1 MRIPTT
7 EWADLARTEI
17 PVYCLLLCRGA
28 GKRKPPRTAQEQFA
42 ATLRVW

>member
-7 EWADLARTEI
+7 ERADLARTEI

-28 GKRKPPRTAQEQFA
+28 GKRKPPRTAQARFTA
-42 ATLRVW
+42 GLRI